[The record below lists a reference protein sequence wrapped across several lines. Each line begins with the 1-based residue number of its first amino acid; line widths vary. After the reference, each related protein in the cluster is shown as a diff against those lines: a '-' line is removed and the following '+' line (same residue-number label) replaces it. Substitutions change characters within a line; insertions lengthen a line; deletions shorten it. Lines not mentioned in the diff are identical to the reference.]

1 MASKCVF
8 DNDIQ
13 QEETQY
19 CNASQKQRWCH
30 FIRETSH
37 LKSGCWLGLEK
48 IRYRPSKDVHD
59 LNTFC
64 SVNEPAARESKQ
76 TLSFAVSIT
85 RSFSNVIYSFFTQ
98 GSWVSSLDVG
108 RTNYSPVAN
117 GHFLQTR
124 SLTFQRAKWAFFI
137 VLRQVK
143 RKRLLLELLLKCKQ
157 LYLRRLLRL
166 TTNAEN
172 YG

>member
-1 MASKCVF
+1 MHMVSKGVF

-30 FIRETSH
+30 FIRETQH

-76 TLSFAVSIT
+76 TLSFPDVDHEIFFKCDLFLFYSRIL
-85 RSFSNVIYSFFTQ
+85 SVI
-98 GSWVSSLDVG
+98 SWCWQHNLLTSSKRALFADEIAYLPKG
-108 RTNYSPVAN
+108 KMGIFHCLETGENKTTAPRIIIEM
-117 GHFLQTR
+117 QTTTIYADSR
-124 SLTFQRAKWAFFI
+124 EDYQR
-137 VLRQVK
+137 
-143 RKRLLLELLLKCKQ
+143 
-157 LYLRRLLRL
+157 
-166 TTNAEN
+166 
-172 YG
+172 